1 MWLIARPYLQGGFC
15 SSHFYY
21 WGGNGGNQV
30 CLQISYSEK
39 IFSQLWFVYV
49 LLLWINS
56 HTSIFSHAQWLTNYV
71 LGKHQRSLLDDMAFL
86 NKGSYSYPLEKVF
99 CHGGLQLLQVLVFIF
114 LFFVIYVLHACF
126 ICVLGTT
133 AGGCNNNCIANVMH
147 TQCCTSSNFTSVEIS
162 TGFVC
167 EGFDYF

>member
-1 MWLIARPYLQGGFC
+1 MINCTAVPPGWVLFVTFLLLGGP
-15 SSHFYY
+15 H
-21 WGGNGGNQV
+21 QV

-39 IFSQLWFVYV
+39 IFIQLWFVYV

-56 HTSIFSHAQWLTNYV
+56 QSIFSHPQWLTNYV

-99 CHGGLQLLQVLVFIF
+99 CHGWLQLLQVLVFIF

-126 ICVLGTT
+126 ICVLGT
-133 AGGCNNNCIANVMH
+133 
-147 TQCCTSSNFTSVEIS
+147 QQ
-162 TGFVC
+162 
-167 EGFDYF
+167 EGAIIIV